1 MYNVLIADDEIEV
14 REGLKLKVDWQ
25 ASGFQIT
32 GEAANGLEAE
42 SLLKAGHY
50 DLLITD
56 MSMPVMDGV
65 KLLDVCRSYI
75 PDIRIMIITG
85 YEDFQYARAGVRSQA
100 ADYLLKPV
108 TRDDLKSALERI
120 KASLDKERKVRDES
134 EMMQWRLSQYYQEM
148 KGRFL
153 MDLVRG
159 DRIPPSSL
167 SERLRLFHLDAWQES
182 EVCFITA
189 GIRSTRSRME
199 AGGRDLEQLRL
210 PFHML
215 CHELAQLHSENI
227 QMFRD
232 HANAATVHCVIA
244 RGLQQEFARRLTEQA
259 DALLDVDVLIGIGR
273 PVTGLARWKEAISIP
288 SSLGTWLGV
297 RADLPLPR

>member
-159 DRIPPSSL
+159 DRIPPPRYRNASACFIWMLGRNPKSASSRRASDQRVHGWRL
-167 SERLRLFHLDAWQES
+167 AAGIWNSSAFRFICSAMNWHSFIRRISRCSVIMPTRLRCIALSQGDFNRS
-182 EVCFITA
+182 SPA
-189 GIRSTRSRME
+189 G
-199 AGGRDLEQLRL
+199 
-210 PFHML
+210 
-215 CHELAQLHSENI
+215 
-227 QMFRD
+227 
-232 HANAATVHCVIA
+232 
-244 RGLQQEFARRLTEQA
+244 
-259 DALLDVDVLIGIGR
+259 
-273 PVTGLARWKEAISIP
+273 
-288 SSLGTWLGV
+288 
-297 RADLPLPR
+297 